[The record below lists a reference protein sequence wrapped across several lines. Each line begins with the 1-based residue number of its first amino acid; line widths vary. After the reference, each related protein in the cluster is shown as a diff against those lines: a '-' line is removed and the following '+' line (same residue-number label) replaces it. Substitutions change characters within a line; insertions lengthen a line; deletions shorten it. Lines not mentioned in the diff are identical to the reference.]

1 MEKGRIMEKYGII
14 KMKIPEVLD
23 FTALPGFF
31 VSNLLLVQSELYY
44 FSSKIV
50 SFSCSSV
57 L

>member
-1 MEKGRIMEKYGII
+1 MMII

-31 VSNLLLVQSELYY
+31 VTNLLLVQYELYY

-50 SFSCSSV
+50 SFSCSNV